1 MQAQKSRPGAGTAY
15 AAARPNDSPKDAILH
30 RADKNA
36 RFRTTHQPDAG
47 NRSPIDRMLH
57 RLEKVKSTGPGKWQ
71 ALCPAHDDKRP
82 SLSIKEADDHKV
94 LLKCWS
100 GCGAAE
106 IVNALGLS
114 LADLFPGDRRSLK
127 DHGTSPMRRPFDYR
141 DALTGIAHE
150 ATVIRLIASAINS
163 GQEMDVESLTRLA
176 QAEERVVDALRIAG
190 GVQ

>member
-1 MQAQKSRPGAGTAY
+1 MTPQQKSRPAGGTAH
-15 AAARPNDSPKDAILH
+15 ARSQSHD
-30 RADKNA
+30 
-36 RFRTTHQPDAG
+36 T
-47 NRSPIDRMLH
+47 PIDAVLH
-57 RLEKVKSTGPGKWQ
+57 RLDKVKRTAPDKWV

-82 SLSIKEADDHKV
+82 SLSVKEAEDSRV

-114 LADLFPGDRRSLK
+114 LADLFPGDRRSLA
-127 DHGTSPMRRPFDYR
+127 DHGTGPMRRPFDYR

-150 ATVIRLIASAINS
+150 ATVARLIVEAVNS
-163 GQEMDVESLTRLA
+163 GHEMDVESLDRLA
-176 QAEERVVDALRIAG
+176 LAEERISDALQAAG